1 MHKNPPYPGGLLC
14 ARVRGAPPL
23 AICFETWKCA
33 VLGYAMPFGFAERAK
48 LRLLN
53 FRR

>member
-14 ARVRGAPPL
+14 VGVPPL
-23 AICFETWKCA
+23 TICFETWKCA
-33 VLGYAMPFGFAERAK
+33 VRGYAMPFGFAERAK
-48 LRLLN
+48 LSLLN